1 MYPRESLRDWRRLRI
16 HDFITPMTDDTHD
29 EFHNN
34 DGYRRNVGIIL
45 FNRYNQVLWARRR
58 AHDGWQFPQGGVRY
72 NETPEEALFRELYE
86 EVGLTREH
94 VRVIA
99 RTQDWL
105 KYDLP
110 RKLRRRQRSTQET
123 FMGQKQIWFL
133 LRLLCEDSKVCLNT
147 SPKPE
152 FDQWQWI
159 EYWRAVDQIVDF
171 KRQVYKMALTELE
184 RFLPNLAMSP
194 RRSR

>member
-1 MYPRESLRDWRRLRI
+1 MTSRDYDSI
-16 HDFITPMTDDTHD
+16 SKD
-29 EFHNN
+29 
-34 DGYRRNVGIIL
+34 DGYRPNVGIIL

-58 AHDGWQFPQGGVRY
+58 AHDGWQFPQGGVQS

-86 EVGLTREH
+86 EIGLTRDH

-110 RKLRRRQRSTQET
+110 SKLRRRQRSKNEN

-133 LRLLCEDSKVCLNT
+133 LRLLCEDSMVCLDT
-147 SPKPE
+147 STKPE
-152 FDQWQWI
+152 FDEWQWI
-159 EYWRAVDQIVDF
+159 DYWRAVDQIVDF
-171 KRQVYKMALTELE
+171 KRHVYVMALTELE
-184 RFLPNLAMSP
+184 RFLPNLSFSS